1 MHDSQFSYITN
12 MEKKPLYLP
21 NIDLNP
27 LQKYG
32 SLTQNQPHTYSNLKP

>member
-12 MEKKPLYLP
+12 MKKKPLYLP

-27 LQKYG
+27 LQKKHG
-32 SLTQNQPHTYSNLKP
+32 SLMQNQPHTY